1 MCLCILMCSKKS
13 PKVFDALH
21 LASGGVILRPFP
33 PLSFLSLLFFFFYSV
48 LFCQICILQFLNL
61 DFLRE
66 NVTLFDNL
74 DNLDILFYG
83 LFYGFLYQVVYATI
97 MHPT

>member
-1 MCLCILMCSKKS
+1 MCSKKS

-21 LASGGVILRPFP
+21 LASGGVIPRPF
-33 PLSFLSLLFFFFYSV
+33 LSFFLSLYCFFTLF

-74 DNLDILFYG
+74 DI
-83 LFYGFLYQVVYATI
+83 LFYGFLYQVVDATI